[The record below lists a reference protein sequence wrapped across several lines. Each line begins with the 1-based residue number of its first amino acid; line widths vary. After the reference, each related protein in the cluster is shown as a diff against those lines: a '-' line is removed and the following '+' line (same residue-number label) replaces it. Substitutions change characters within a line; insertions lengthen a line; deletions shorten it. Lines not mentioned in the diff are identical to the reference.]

1 MNDVPDPRCACDDTF
16 PGRHVLRLVRRSIE
30 RHRLDLHGLR
40 VLTEAGVGYRRV
52 TPVIA
57 ALAGAAEVYAVARD
71 SVQTSRKEAEQQ
83 TQYLAGLAGVQDRV
97 HVLPT
102 RLQAPLAGVDI
113 VTDLPGVRPIDE
125 AIVRNVAD
133 TAAVTLM
140 RSVAHWRTAD
150 VDVATCR
157 RRAIAVAGV
166 DEDGID
172 LFRYLGIEAVWGL
185 LELGVEVVG
194 ATVLVAGDGPAYAT
208 VARGLAQ
215 AGARVLVAAPEGA
228 GRISLYGGE
237 KVSDGLGDAAARG
250 RLAEADALVLCPS
263 QPDVRTAGPGGWI
276 DAATLTAAAPHL
288 AVVSLAGE
296 LDRRGLAGAGL
307 RSWPGAGAAAPHD
320 LLPQPL
326 IELHTAGLKVAE
338 VMTRARR
345 RGSSPLAA
353 EQLAAAEAHAEQ
365 LPKDL
370 GAPRR

>member
-1 MNDVPDPRCACDDTF
+1 MHETSDSRFACDDAF
-16 PGRHVLRLVRRSIE
+16 PGRHVLRLIRRSIE
-30 RHRLDLHGLR
+30 RHRLDLAGLR

-52 TPVIA
+52 TAAIA

-71 SVQTSRKEAEQQ
+71 SVQASRKEAEQQ
-83 TQYLAGLAGVQDRV
+83 TEYLARLAGVQDRV

-125 AIVRNVAD
+125 AIVRNIAE
-133 TAAVTLM
+133 TAAVSLM
-140 RSVAHWRTAD
+140 RGVAHWRTAD

-157 RRAIAVAGV
+157 RHGIAIAGV

-172 LFRYLGIEAVWGL
+172 LFRYLAMEAVWGL
-185 LELGVEVVG
+185 LQLGVEVVG
-194 ATVLVAGDGPAYAT
+194 ATVLVAGDGEAYAK

-237 KVSDGLGDAAARG
+237 KVGDGLGDAAARG
-250 RLAEADALVLCPS
+250 HLAEADALVMCPAR
-263 QPDVRTAGPGGWI
+263 PDVRTVGPGGWI
-276 DAATLTAAAPHL
+276 DAATLAAAAPHL

-307 RSWPGAGAAAPHD
+307 RSWPGAAGAGPHD

-326 IELHTAGLKVAE
+326 IELHTAGLRVGE

>member
-1 MNDVPDPRCACDDTF
+1 MNEVPDPRFACDDAF
-16 PGRHVLRLVRRSIE
+16 PGRHVLRLIRRAVE

-52 TPVIA
+52 TPTIA

-71 SVQTSRKEAEQQ
+71 SVQSSRKEAERQ
-83 TQYLAGLAGVQDRV
+83 TEYLARLAGIQDRV

-140 RSVAHWRTAD
+140 RGVAHWRTAD

-157 RRAIAVAGV
+157 RGAIAVAGV

-172 LFRYLGIEAVWGL
+172 LFRYLAMEAVWGL
-185 LELGVEVVG
+185 LQLGVEVVG
-194 ATVLVAGDGPAYAT
+194 ATVLVAGDGPAYAK

-237 KVSDGLGDAAARG
+237 KVGDGLGDAAARG
-250 RLAEADALVLCPS
+250 RLGEADALVLCPA
-263 QPDVRTAGPGGWI
+263 QPDARTVGPGGWI
-276 DAATLTAAAPHL
+276 DAATLAAAAPHL
-288 AVVSLAGE
+288 AVVGLAGE

-307 RSWPGAGAAAPHD
+307 RSWPGAGGAAPHD

-326 IELHTAGLKVAE
+326 IELHAAGLKVGE

>member
-1 MNDVPDPRCACDDTF
+1 MNEVPDPRFACDDAF
-16 PGRHVLRLVRRSIE
+16 PGRHVLRLIRRSIE

-52 TPVIA
+52 TPTIA
-57 ALAGAAEVYAVARD
+57 AMAGAVEVYAVARD
-71 SVQTSRKEAEQQ
+71 SVQASRKAAEQQ
-83 TQYLAGLAGVQDRV
+83 TAYLARLAGIQDRV

-102 RLQAPLAGVDI
+102 RLQAPLAEVDI

-125 AIVRNVAD
+125 AIVRNIAE
-133 TAAVTLM
+133 TASVTLM
-140 RSVAHWRTAD
+140 RGVAHWRTAD

-157 RRAIAVAGV
+157 RGAIAVAGV

-172 LFRYLGIEAVWGL
+172 LFRYLAMEAVWGL
-185 LELGVEVVG
+185 LQMGVEIVG
-194 ATVLVAGDGPAYAT
+194 ATVLVAGDGAAYAK
-208 VARGLAQ
+208 VARGLTQ

-237 KVSDGLGDAAARG
+237 KVGDGLGDAAARG
-250 RLAEADALVLCPS
+250 RLAEADALLLCPA
-263 QPDVRTAGPGGWI
+263 QPDARTVGPGGWV
-276 DAATLTAAAPHL
+276 DAATLAAAAPHL
-288 AVVSLAGE
+288 AVVGLAGE

-307 RSWPGAGAAAPHD
+307 RSWPGAGGAAPHD

-326 IELHTAGLKVAE
+326 IELHTAGLKVGE

-353 EQLAAAEAHAEQ
+353 ELLAAAEAHAEQ

>member
-1 MNDVPDPRCACDDTF
+1 MHETSDSRFACDDAF
-16 PGRHVLRLVRRSIE
+16 PGRHVLRLIRRSIE
-30 RHRLDLHGLR
+30 WHRVDLHGLR

-52 TPVIA
+52 TPAIA

-71 SVQTSRKEAEQQ
+71 SVQASRKEAEQQ
-83 TQYLAGLAGVQDRV
+83 TAYLARLAGVQDRV

-125 AIVRNVAD
+125 AIVRNIAE

-140 RSVAHWRTAD
+140 RGVAHWRTAD

-157 RRAIAVAGV
+157 RGAIAVAGV

-172 LFRYLGIEAVWGL
+172 LFRYLAMEAVWGL
-185 LELGVEVVG
+185 LQLGVEITG
-194 ATVLVAGDGPAYAT
+194 ATVLVAGDGAAYAK

-228 GRISLYGGE
+228 GRISLCGGE
-237 KVSDGLGDAAARG
+237 KVGDSLGDAAARG
-250 RLAEADALVLCPS
+250 HLAEADALVLCPI
-263 QPDVRTAGPGGWI
+263 QPDARTVGPGGWI
-276 DAATLTAAAPHL
+276 DAATLAAAAPHL
-288 AVVSLAGE
+288 AVVSLAGD
-296 LDRRGLAGAGL
+296 LDRRGLTAAGL
-307 RSWPGAGAAAPHD
+307 RSWPGAGGGASHD

-326 IELHTAGLKVAE
+326 IELHTAGLKVGE

>member
-1 MNDVPDPRCACDDTF
+1 MNEVPDPRFACDDAF
-16 PGRHVLRLVRRSIE
+16 PGRHVLRLIRRSIE

-52 TPVIA
+52 TPTIA
-57 ALAGAAEVYAVARD
+57 AMAGAVEVYAVARD
-71 SVQTSRKEAEQQ
+71 SVQASRKAAEQQ
-83 TQYLAGLAGVQDRV
+83 TAYLARLAGIQDRV

-102 RLQAPLAGVDI
+102 RLQAPLAEVDI

-140 RSVAHWRTAD
+140 RGVAHWRTAD

-157 RRAIAVAGV
+157 RGAIAVAGV

-172 LFRYLGIEAVWGL
+172 LFRYLAMEAVWGL

-194 ATVLVAGDGPAYAT
+194 TTVLVAGDGPAYAK

-215 AGARVLVAAPEGA
+215 AGTRVLVAAPEGA
-228 GRISLYGGE
+228 GRVSLYGGE
-237 KVSDGLGDAAARG
+237 KVGEGLGDAAARG
-250 RLAEADALVLCPS
+250 RLAEADALVLCPA
-263 QPDVRTAGPGGWI
+263 QPDARTVGPGGWV
-276 DAATLTAAAPHL
+276 DAATLAAAAPHL
-288 AVVSLAGE
+288 AVVGLAGE
-296 LDRRGLAGAGL
+296 LDRHGLAGAGL
-307 RSWPGAGAAAPHD
+307 RCWPGAGGAAPHD

-326 IELHTAGLKVAE
+326 IELHTAGLKVGE

-353 EQLAAAEAHAEQ
+353 EQLAAAEALAEQ

>member
-1 MNDVPDPRCACDDTF
+1 MNEPPDPRFACDDTF
-16 PGRHVLRLVRRSIE
+16 PGRYVLRLIRRSIE

-52 TPVIA
+52 TPAIA
-57 ALAGAAEVYAVARD
+57 ALAGAAEVHAVARD
-71 SVQTSRKEAEQQ
+71 SAQSSRREAEQQ
-83 TQYLAGLAGVQDRV
+83 TQYLAQLAGIEDRV

-102 RLQAPLAGVDI
+102 RLQAPLAEVDI

-125 AIVRNVAD
+125 AIVRNIAG

-140 RSVAHWRTAD
+140 RGVAHWRTVD

-157 RRAIAVAGV
+157 RGAIAVAGV

-172 LFRYLGIEAVWGL
+172 LFRYLAMEAVWGL
-185 LELGVEVVG
+185 LQLGVEVVG
-194 ATVLVAGDGPAYAT
+194 ATVLVAGDGPAYAK
-208 VARGLAQ
+208 VVRGLAQ

-228 GRISLYGGE
+228 GRVSLYGGE
-237 KVSDGLGDAAARG
+237 KVGDGLGDAAARG
-250 RLAEADALVLCPS
+250 RLAEADALILCPS
-263 QPDVRTAGPGGWI
+263 QPDIRTVGPGGWI
-276 DAATLTAAAPHL
+276 DAAALAATAPHL
-288 AVVSLAGE
+288 AVIGLAGE
-296 LDRRGLAGAGL
+296 LDRRGLTGAGL
-307 RSWPGAGAAAPHD
+307 RSWPGAGAAALHD

>member
-1 MNDVPDPRCACDDTF
+1 MSDALEPRFACDDAF
-16 PGRHVLRLVRRSIE
+16 PGRQVLRLIRRAIE
-30 RHRLDLHGLR
+30 RHRLDLAGLR

-57 ALAGAAEVYAVARD
+57 ALAGAAEVYAIARD
-71 SVQTSRKEAEQQ
+71 SAQASRRDADAQTEHLCR
-83 TQYLAGLAGVQDRV
+83 LAGVQDRV
-97 HVLPT
+97 RVFPS
-102 RLQAPLAGVDI
+102 RLQAPLAEVDV

-140 RSVAHWRTAD
+140 RGVAHWRTAD

-157 RRAIAVAGV
+157 RGAIAVAGV

-172 LFRYLGIEAVWGL
+172 HYRYLAMEAVWGL
-185 LELGVEVVG
+185 LQMGVEVVG
-194 ATVLVAGDGPAYAT
+194 ATVLVAGDGAAYGK

-237 KVSDGLGDAAARG
+237 KVGDGLGDAAARG
-250 RLAEADALVLCPS
+250 RLAEADALVLSPS
-263 QPDVRTAGPGGWI
+263 QPDARTVGPGGWI
-276 DAATLTAAAPHL
+276 DAATLAAAAPHL
-288 AVVSLAGE
+288 AVIGLSGE
-296 LDRRGLAGAGL
+296 LDRRGLTGAGL
-307 RSWPGAGAAAPHD
+307 RSWPGAGDTAPGD

-326 IELHTAGLKVAE
+326 IDLHTAGLKIGE

>member
-1 MNDVPDPRCACDDTF
+1 MNENPDPRCACDDAF
-16 PGRHVLRLVRRSIE
+16 PGRHVLRLIRRSIE
-30 RHRLDLHGLR
+30 RHRLDLAGLR
-40 VLTEAGVGYRRV
+40 VLTEAGIGYRRV
-52 TPVIA
+52 TPTIA
-57 ALAGAAEVYAVARD
+57 ALAGAADVYAVARD
-71 SVQTSRKEAEQQ
+71 SVRSSRKEAELQ
-83 TQYLAGLAGVQDRV
+83 TEYLARLAGVQDRV

-102 RLQAPLAGVDI
+102 RLQAPLAEVDI

-125 AIVRNVAD
+125 AIVRNIAE
-133 TAAVTLM
+133 TASVTLM
-140 RSVAHWRTAD
+140 RGIAHWRTAD

-172 LFRYLGIEAVWGL
+172 LFRYLAMEAVWGL
-185 LELGVEVVG
+185 LHLGVEVVG
-194 ATVLVAGDGPAYAT
+194 ATVVVAGDGPAYAK

-237 KVSDGLGDAAARG
+237 KIGDGLGDAAARG
-250 RLAEADALVLCPS
+250 RLAEADALLLCPA
-263 QPDVRTAGPGGWI
+263 QPDARTVGPGGSI
-276 DAATLTAAAPHL
+276 DAVTLAAAAPHL

-296 LDRRGLAGAGL
+296 LDRHGLTGAGL
-307 RSWPGAGAAAPHD
+307 RCWPAAGDAAPHD

-326 IELHTAGLKVAE
+326 IDLHTAGLKVGE
-338 VMTRARR
+338 VMTRSRR

-353 EQLAAAEAHAEQ
+353 ELLAASETHAEQ